1 MSLQDK
7 VAIVTGSSSG
17 IGAAIAVK
25 FNSEGAKVVLVG
37 RNEAKLKAVAAKC
50 IDALVVRAEF
60 SKDDDIKRVLDETIK
75 KFGKLDI
82 LVNNAGT
89 HVLGSLLNGDVMK
102 SLDEVFQVNFCAV
115 VYLTKLAAPYLIQT
129 KGNIINISSIEG
141 QRVSCFPVMMMYSSS
156 KAALDTFSREA
167 ALELSSHGV
176 RINVISP
183 GPVKTDILNNTNT
196 DYLSWESI
204 ANMTALHRVA
214 ESKEIAELAFF
225 LASDKAKG
233 ITGSV
238 CVYDNGMLL
247 KNYN

>member
-1 MSLQDK
+1 MSLKDK

-37 RNEAKLKAVAAKC
+37 RNEAKLNAVAAKC
-50 IDALVVRAEF
+50 NDPLVIRAELAN
-60 SKDDDIKRVLDETIK
+60 DDDVKRILDETIQ

-89 HVLGSLLNGDVMK
+89 SVMGSILIGDIMK
-102 SLDEVFQVNFCAV
+102 ALDDVFKVNFRSI
-115 VYLTKLAAPYLIQT
+115 VYLTKLAAPYLTQT
-129 KGNIINISSIEG
+129 KGNIINISSIGG
-141 QRVSCFPVMMMYSSS
+141 QRVSSVPVLMMYTSS
-156 KAALDTFSREA
+156 KAALDHFSKHA

-176 RINVISP
+176 RVNVISP
-183 GPVKTDILNNTNT
+183 GPVKTDILENTNT
-196 DYLSWESI
+196 NISWETFASK
-204 ANMTALHRVA
+204 TALSRVSDP
-214 ESKEIAELAFF
+214 EEIADLANF

-238 CVYDNGMLL
+238 YVHDNGMMLR
-247 KNYN
+247 N